1 MCKETKIKLGKRI
14 KYLRERNNISV
25 KELSEKSGIS
35 KSHLIRIEKGLVNSA
50 LFTVAKI
57 SIALKVKLHELFD
70 L

>member
-57 SIALKVKLHELFD
+57 SIAL
-70 L
+70 